1 MNHGYVSYSSL
12 PQILKLDQITLGKVS
27 TGHVIN
33 LASNDVQRFDLAFLF
48 IHFLWISPLHLAVFT
63 YLVYREVGWPAFI
76 AMGFIVLQIPLQIG
90 LARLFGKLRSV
101 AYADYLLI
109 P

>member
-1 MNHGYVSYSSL
+1 M
-12 PQILKLDQITLGKVS
+12 TLGRVS

-63 YLVYREVGWPAFI
+63 YLVYQEVGWPAFI
-76 AMGFIVLQIPLQIG
+76 AMAFVILQVPLQIF
-90 LARLFGKLRSV
+90 LARIFGKLR
-101 AYADYLLI
+101 
-109 P
+109 